1 MTVSNMIQCVIF
13 KGESQD
19 YTEKKDFNLADLI
32 LELEFLFQW
41 KFVQEICILFVQ
53 EICAYYS
60 TEIDLFKKCAYY
72 SIEMNGLPHSQLL
85 HLTKQVLFASN
96 GT

>member
-1 MTVSNMIQCVIF
+1 MIQCVIY

-19 YTEKKDFNLADLI
+19 YTEKKDFNLAGLI

-53 EICAYYS
+53 EMCAHIIQLELICS
-60 TEIDLFKKCAYY
+60 GNLHVI
-72 SIEMNGLPHSQLL
+72 HS
-85 HLTKQVLFASN
+85 K
-96 GT
+96 